1 MLILHELCGP
11 RLFQINFQDMV
22 GPACHSQTAVPL
34 KKSLLVIDPTSL
46 LLPFCSLLVHWWS
59 TWSQTRGVEV
69 GGMLGGGGGVIQ
81 LLRDETQLSPDPPLT
96 PNFPLAATLIL
107 VVWRLIS
114 RGSFSGQ
121 ADAVDAVGVDWRWP

>member
-1 MLILHELCGP
+1 MEP
-11 RLFQINFQDMV
+11 N
-22 GPACHSQTAVPL
+22 
-34 KKSLLVIDPTSL
+34 K
-46 LLPFCSLLVHWWS
+46 
-59 TWSQTRGVEV
+59 
-69 GGMLGGGGGVIQ
+69 GGGGGGYVCVGVGGGEGGSVIQ